1 MDLST
6 RHKSRQIDRV
16 RTLDMERLQL
26 FQREGHKL
34 AALIFVT
41 LAHLVTVDLLARMR
55 IVRPERDTGGGCRV
69 FRLLLPPRR
78 PARPLFG

>member
-1 MDLST
+1 
-6 RHKSRQIDRV
+6 V